1 MRKFILTHHQL
12 PGQIE
17 LVFDRTSS
25 IAMVDFQNATLSSVQ
40 TDFFLKECP
49 RFTGALEA
57 FVKKNN
63 FTCVES
69 DIKVTFE
76 MFWDKYALK
85 LDRKRTLAIWNKL
98 PISKQIAA
106 YYGIDKYDRYLRRTD
121 WRNKCEAKTYLLN
134 ERWENEWK

>member
-12 PGQIE
+12 SGQIE
-17 LVFDRTSS
+17 VIFDGRQC
-25 IAMVDFQNATLSSVQ
+25 IALVDFQNTNLDPRQA
-40 TDFFLKECP
+40 DFFLKECP
-49 RFTGALEA
+49 RFVNTIEA

-69 DIKVTFE
+69 DIKITFE
-76 MFWDKYALK
+76 MFWDKYGLK
-85 LDRKRTLAIWNKL
+85 VDRKRALAIWNKL
-98 PISKQIAA
+98 PVSKQIAA

-121 WRNKCEAKTYLLN
+121 WRNKCEAKSYLLN